1 MYAPPQTP
9 PDAEA
14 RAEAAAKPAAAAHA
28 TVQPPALPPVIRC
41 AYDLSCFSYLLV
53 AAALWAH
60 GARGTIPGRMLAF
73 MLPAQAA
80 ISFLADSVE
89 FLSRG
94 SGGKWQA
101 IDRVWAAC
109 TFVVAVV
116 FVRGLGQQAAA
127 AAAVAAGDGASMPAL
142 GGGGGG
148 VAAPEDLKL
157 FWLGLGA
164 GTAAW
169 VAGVVLLRVTT
180 APVTWALCHITWHVV
195 PAMAGANL
203 LLRGA
208 SISTG
213 QHISL

>member
-1 MYAPPQTP
+1 MSAETAP
-9 PDAEA
+9 EL
-14 RAEAAAKPAAAAHA
+14 RAEAAAKPAVGAL
-28 TVQPPALPPVIRC
+28 QPPALPPVIRC

-60 GARGTIPGRMLAF
+60 GARGTVPGRMLAV

-116 FVRGLGQQAAA
+116 FVRGLGREAAA
-127 AAAVAAGDGASMPAL
+127 AATAAGDGLVMSDL
-142 GGGGGG
+142 DGGSFG
-148 VAAPEDLKL
+148 VAAAEDLKL

-180 APVTWALCHITWHVV
+180 APVAWALCHITWHVV

-208 SISTG
+208 RLSAG
-213 QHISL
+213 DYVSL

>member
-1 MYAPPQTP
+1 MSAETAP
-9 PDAEA
+9 EL
-14 RAEAAAKPAAAAHA
+14 RAEAAAKPAVGAL
-28 TVQPPALPPVIRC
+28 QPPALPPVIRC

-60 GARGTIPGRMLAF
+60 GARGTVPGRMLAV

-116 FVRGLGQQAAA
+116 FVRGLGQQA
-127 AAAVAAGDGASMPAL
+127 
-142 GGGGGG
+142 
-148 VAAPEDLKL
+148 AAPEDLKL

-208 SISTG
+208 RLSAG
-213 QHISL
+213 DYVSL

>member
-1 MYAPPQTP
+1 MASSHPT
-9 PDAEA
+9 
-14 RAEAAAKPAAAAHA
+14 
-28 TVQPPALPPVIRC
+28 
-41 AYDLSCFSYLLV
+41 V
-53 AAALWAH
+53 AAVS
-60 GARGTIPGRMLAF
+60 PDC
-73 MLPAQAA
+73 Q
-80 ISFLADSVE
+80 E
-89 FLSRG
+89 
-94 SGGKWQA
+94 
-101 IDRVWAAC
+101 
-109 TFVVAVV
+109 
-116 FVRGLGQQAAA
+116 VR
-127 AAAVAAGDGASMPAL
+127 
-142 GGGGGG
+142 
-148 VAAPEDLKL
+148 AAPDL